1 MSAKGRKWDTR
12 TILYVLIIILI
23 VAAVIYVVT
32 LPPDN
37 SPPVLSVQTVLANN
51 DFYLNKTITV
61 EGIYYVEGNDEYL
74 APPTNDANPTPT
86 LNDLL
91 PLNTKNL
98 GNTTTLI
105 VKSKYHVTGR
115 LETVTAPGGIIS
127 GIVLV
132 VTSVD
137 PR

>member
-12 TILYVLIIILI
+12 TILYVLIVLLI

-37 SPPVLSVQTVLANN
+37 SEPVLSVQTVNANT

-61 EGIYYVEGNDEYL
+61 EGIYYVEGSDEYL
-74 APPTNDANPTPT
+74 TSPNANPANPFPT
-86 LNDLL
+86 QLL
-91 PLNTKNL
+91 RLNTENL
-98 GNTTTLI
+98 DNTTTLI
-105 VKSKYHVTGR
+105 VESKYHITGK
-115 LETVTAPGGIIS
+115 LETVTVTGGIIS
-127 GIVLV
+127 GIELV